1 MSSTVLPNK
10 VGIGLR
16 APHYQAFME
25 LEPAAV
31 PWVEVHSENFFEGGA
46 PLRLLRHVAERCPV
60 SLHSV
65 GIGLGSCER
74 PDPGHLA
81 ALKELVKTIQPAAVS
96 EHLSF
101 NHANG
106 GQYVN
111 DLLPIPYTPH
121 MLEIVTSHVQEVQD
135 TLRRTI
141 CLENLASCLAYPVNE
156 MSEAQFL
163 AELVRRTDCTLLL
176 DVNNLYVSHVNLGT
190 NIDAFLAALPQAAI
204 QELHLAGYSER
215 DGLLVDSH
223 SQPVHEPVW
232 QLYRKVLAKIGPR
245 PTLVE
250 WDIDIPS
257 LDTLRAEA
265 AKAEGLLSEVRH
277 AQH

>member
-1 MSSTVLPNK
+1 MSFTVLPQK
-10 VGIGLR
+10 AGIGLR

-25 LEPAAV
+25 QV
-31 PWVEVHSENFFEGGA
+31 PSSIAWVEVHSENFFEGGA
-46 PLRLLRHVAERCPV
+46 PLHLLRHVSECCPV
-60 SLHSV
+60 SLHGMGL
-65 GIGLGSCER
+65 GIGSCER
-74 PDPGHLA
+74 PDPVHLA
-81 ALKELVKTIQPAAVS
+81 SLKDLVNTIKPALVS

-101 NHANG
+101 NHAAG

-121 MLEIVTSHVQEVQD
+121 MLEVVTAHVHEVQD
-135 TLRRTI
+135 TLQRTI
-141 CLENLASCLAYPVNE
+141 CLENLASYLAYPVNE

-163 AELVRRTDCTLLL
+163 AELARRTDCTLLL

-190 NIDAFLAALPQAAI
+190 DIDAFLTALPKGAI
-204 QELHLAGYSER
+204 KELHLAGYSER
-215 DGLLVDSH
+215 DGLLVDTH

-232 QLYRKVLAKIGPR
+232 DLYRKVLASIGPR

-250 WDIDIPS
+250 WDLELPA
-257 LDTLRAEA
+257 LETLLAEA
-265 AKAEGLLSEVRH
+265 AKAEGILSEVRH